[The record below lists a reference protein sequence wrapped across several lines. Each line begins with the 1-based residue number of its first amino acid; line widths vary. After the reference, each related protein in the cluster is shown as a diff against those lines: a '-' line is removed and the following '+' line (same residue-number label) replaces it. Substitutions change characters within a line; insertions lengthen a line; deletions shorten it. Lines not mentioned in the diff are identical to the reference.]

1 MTTERQGE
9 VYDLGY
15 QRYDGPRE
23 GRRRAQRA
31 IFENGVRTVLGFGRG
46 PKAKILPLL
55 LFASAI
61 IPALIFI
68 IILSFIGEDGADFI
82 PGHGDYYTVISITL
96 LIFSAIMAPELLVS
110 DRRDNIIHLY
120 LVRPLTATDYVLGR
134 FLAFFI
140 IVLALAYSGQLI
152 LLGGL
157 LLTASDPWQ
166 YFQDNWADIPQF
178 LGAGMVVALFITIV
192 PMAVASFMNRR
203 AYAAVFVIALFF
215 ISSGVA
221 DGLTEKPETCRDIR
235 DQNGVLIEFE
245 CTEGDEPR
253 TGDAA
258 KWFALISVGDV
269 SIRINNMIFDRDG
282 GSASEE
288 AAAELHDSIPIGV
301 YALFTVVPGFFMWW
315 RYQRIRL

>member
-15 QRYDGPRE
+15 QRYNGPRE

-31 IFENGVRTVLGFGRG
+31 IFENGVRSVLGFGRG

-55 LFASAI
+55 LFAGAI
-61 IPALIFI
+61 VPALVIV
-68 IILSFIGEDGADFI
+68 IILSFIGEEETDFI
-82 PGHGDYYTVISITL
+82 PGHGDYYSVISIVL
-96 LIFSAIMAPELLVS
+96 LIFSAIMAPELLVP

-140 IVLALAYSGQLI
+140 IVLALAYSGQVI

-157 LLTASDPWQ
+157 LLTSVDPWLYLQ
-166 YFQDNWADIPQF
+166 ENWADIPRF
-178 LGAGMVVALFITIV
+178 LGAGIVVALFITII
-192 PMAVASFMNRR
+192 PMAVASFTNRR
-203 AYAAVFVIALFF
+203 TYAAVIVIGLFF

-221 DGLTEKPETCRDIR
+221 DGLTEKPETCREIR
-235 DQNGVLIEFE
+235 EQGRRVVSFE
-245 CTEGDEPR
+245 CTEADDTL
-253 TGDAA
+253 TGEAA
-258 KWFALISVGDV
+258 KWLALISLGDV
-269 SIRINNMIFDRDG
+269 PVRINNMIFDREG
-282 GSASEE
+282 RSASEE

-301 YALFTVVPGFFMWW
+301 YALFTVVPGFLMWW
-315 RYQRIRL
+315 RYQRIRV